1 MNNASEYLDETKSLD
16 PKIQKDVNA
25 SNAVNEPVRDK
36 IDGLTTPGDQGVD
49 AENRTDFET
58 VDFTSVHGLQTNSKH
73 FVRVQD
79 ICNLVYNHLRVPFCS
94 DNFRPYIVPKS
105 KQGVPVIPYNY
116 YISSNGVIGGGANTF
131 TAWMNAEEETQFN
144 DYIVANEPFTVKMA
158 EELKAQLMTKVSI
171 WSNEYLDK
179 GVRDS
184 RARPNAVLGDWAW
197 ALTPTF
203 SMTTRNIRT
212 DVVACWMY
220 GSYTPTSPNEKI
232 TIINASDLRTFMNTG
247 DGNYWPVE
255 QNTLCLALGKTPT
268 ADLSH
273 LALLAH
279 KVIIDFDNSMNGV
292 RGTATTY
299 NGVTAYE
306 IALNSVVNYNDSAVA
321 IILNNTYSGIDLQW
335 ALLANTLPLASMSAN
350 SIFGATNNTFNLR
363 VFENSICDQ
372 FINFYATKRDS
383 GNKLPVVSTNIPNF
397 VQSWRLFRT
406 FITNRTLV
414 ELGYVGNTSASLT
427 YGKNLEFV
435 NYLSLISGCF
445 EYESLGTIATP
456 SPRYRVLWLPYE
468 MWISNGANLQLDD
481 EDYVDGQSSVLVNT
495 KYLCPRSQVVYT
507 LAQWSDTTAAAAATT
522 IVDYWIPNQGTSS
535 TGSAIPMGVQ
545 PVSFVSCFPRTVPCY
560 KSTSETQSMIFDN
573 LQQIDFAYTNTGK
586 TDNTVYR
593 KKLVFNSAV
602 KN

>member
-36 IDGLTTPGDQGVD
+36 IDGKTTPGDQGVD

-58 VDFTSVHGLQTNSKH
+58 VDFTSVHGLQANSKY

-105 KQGVPVIPYNY
+105 KQGVPVIPYDY
-116 YISSNGVIGGGANTF
+116 YVSCNGVIGGGANTF
-131 TAWMNAEEETQFN
+131 VRWMNSQEETQFN

-232 TIINASDLRTFMNTG
+232 TIINSSDLRTFMNTG

-255 QNTLCLALGKTPT
+255 QNTLCLALGKAATSE
-268 ADLSH
+268 LSH

-279 KVIIDFDNSMNGV
+279 KVIIDFDNSMNGS

-306 IALNSVVNYNDSAVA
+306 ITLNASVNYNDSAVA
-321 IILNNTYSGIDLQW
+321 KILNNTYSGIDLQW
-335 ALLANTLPLASMSAN
+335 ALLANTLPLVAHTTSSL
-350 SIFGATNNTFNLR
+350 FGSTSNTFNLR
-363 VFENSICDQ
+363 IFENSICDQ
-372 FINFYATKRDS
+372 YINFYATKRDS
-383 GNKLPVVSTNIPNF
+383 GNKLPVTSANIPTF
-397 VQSWRLFRT
+397 IQSWRLFKT

-414 ELGYVGNTSASLT
+414 ELGYIGNSAPT
-427 YGKNLEFV
+427 ITFGKTLEFV
-435 NYLSLISGCF
+435 NYLSLITGCF
-445 EYESLGTIATP
+445 EYQTLVSTTVPSQAT
-456 SPRYRVLWLPYE
+456 RVLWLPYE

-481 EDYVDGQSSVLVNT
+481 EDYVDGQSAVLVNT

-507 LAQWSDTTAAAAATT
+507 LTQWADSTAATAATP
-522 IVDYWIPNQGTSS
+522 IVEYWIPNQTSYS
-535 TGSAIPMGVQ
+535 TNTELPMSYKPTQ
-545 PVSFVSCFPRTVPCY
+545 FISCFPRTIPSY
-560 KSTSETQSMIFDN
+560 RSTSETQSIIFDN
-573 LQQIDFAYTNTGK
+573 MQQVDFAYTNTGK
-586 TDNTVYR
+586 NDNTVYR